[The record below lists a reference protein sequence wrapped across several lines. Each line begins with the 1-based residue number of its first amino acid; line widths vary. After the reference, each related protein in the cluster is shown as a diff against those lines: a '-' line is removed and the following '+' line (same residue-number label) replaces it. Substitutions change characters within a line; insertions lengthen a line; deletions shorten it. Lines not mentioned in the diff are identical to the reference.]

1 MYQVRGV
8 VAGKARSRP
17 KLGPVA
23 SAAESGDARAV
34 QVALRDRLA
43 AAIDD
48 PATSARDLA
57 ALTRRLQEV
66 ADRIAE
72 DDAAAEDMAASV
84 ASAEVED
91 DSFDPDDL

>member
-1 MYQVRGV
+1 MSDMG
-8 VAGKARSRP
+8 A
-17 KLGPVA
+17 VA
-23 SAAESGDARAV
+23 SAASSGDSRAV

-48 PATSARDLA
+48 PKTSPRDLA

-66 ADRIAE
+66 ADRLAKE
-72 DDAAAEDMAASV
+72 DDAAADLAASV
-84 ASAEVED
+84 AASELED